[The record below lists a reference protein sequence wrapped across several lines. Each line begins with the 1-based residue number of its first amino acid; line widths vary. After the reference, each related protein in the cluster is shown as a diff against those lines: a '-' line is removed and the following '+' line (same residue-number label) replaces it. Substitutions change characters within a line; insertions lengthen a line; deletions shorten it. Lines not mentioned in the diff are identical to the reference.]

1 MPRVKALLDCL
12 GLALCEKAR
21 KALFGT
27 VRFGDVIQDVAK
39 ATLDNTH
46 KELPTAD
53 LRKAIAELVSLP
65 ADRYAERVKQTVDG
79 LARVQAVPFKAE
91 LADYLS
97 HVPSFA
103 RRFLMRPSDPT
114 GKSVPDAVNFFKA
127 DELLPMLPPHRP
139 KLGVGREPAGLDNW
153 KLKEL
158 LGVGETAETW
168 LAEDAAEPGKFA
180 ALKFAVDE
188 DSKKAVVEKQQVF
201 HDAFKLNEEPGVVPL
216 TSVFLET
223 DPPGLE
229 SPFISGYDLASLM
242 WDWRWKFDGPKP
254 EAALKLLRRLCDIVA
269 HAHAKGVVHRD
280 LKPSNVRLHPTEGG
294 KFTMWVTDYGWGQ
307 ISSARSLALSKNS
320 TPRGEQQWLDLR
332 GAHSPLYASPQQMKK
347 DPPDPRDDVY
357 ALGMIW
363 FQLLHRDPHA
373 PAPVGTEWADDM
385 RHYGVTDSQAR
396 LLTACL
402 ATRPD
407 KRPKNTRELAEYLAQ
422 VVVDKGATAGT
433 DGSKLV
439 SLKGHSGELKAAYD
453 QALAASKAAVPA
465 VASKPPV
472 PGFGGLPRTVTNS
485 AGITF
490 VLVPPGRFPMGSPD
504 AESGHRGHEGPQHP
518 VAVHKPLYLS
528 VYPVTQA
535 QFERVT
541 GRNPSAF
548 TRGHGGGPDHPVEMV
563 SWDDAVRFCERLG
576 QLPDEQAH
584 GRAYRL
590 PTEAEWE
597 YACRGGTSGAY
608 SCGDKLTP
616 KDAHFAAPG
625 AFGKSGGSG
634 HTQPVGKLPPN
645 PFGLYDMH
653 GNVQEWV
660 GDWYDEYYYHDSP
673 KDDPPG
679 PEHGTLKVVRGGCW
693 TAFAADCRSAARRG
707 HAANSPSNN
716 IGFRVVLTVG

>member
-1 MPRVKALLDCL
+1 MPRVKAFLDCL

-27 VRFGDVIQDVAK
+27 LRFGDVIQDVAK
-39 ATLDNTH
+39 TTLDNTH
-46 KELPTAD
+46 KELPTAE
-53 LRKAIAELVSLP
+53 LRKAIAEMVSMP
-65 ADRYAERVKQTVDG
+65 AAQYAERVKQTVDG

-91 LADYLS
+91 LMDYLS

-168 LAEDAAEPGKFA
+168 LAEDATQPGRYA
-180 ALKFAVDE
+180 ALKFAVDDE
-188 DSKKAVVEKQQVF
+188 SKKAIGERQQLF
-201 HDAFKLNEEPGVVPL
+201 HDAFKLNEQAGVVPL
-216 TSVFLET
+216 SSVYLET

-254 EAALKLLRRLCDIVA
+254 EAALKLLRRLCDIIA

-294 KFTMWVTDYGWGQ
+294 KFTLWVTDYGWGQ
-307 ISSARSLALSKNS
+307 ISSARSILLSKNS

-363 FQLLHRDPHA
+363 FQLLRRDPHA
-373 PAPVGTEWADDM
+373 EAPVGTEWAEEM
-385 RHYGVTDSQAR
+385 RPYGVTDSQAR

-402 ATRPD
+402 AVRAD
-407 KRPKNTRELAEYLAQ
+407 KRPKNTRELSELLAH
-422 VVVDKGATAGT
+422 VAVDRKTD
-433 DGSKLV
+433 DGSKLLA
-439 SLKGHSGELKAAYD
+439 LKGQSSTLKAAYD
-453 QALAASKAAVPA
+453 QALAASKAAAPV
-465 VASKPPV
+465 VATKSKSGAH
-472 PGFGGLPRTVTNS
+472 GFGGLPRGVTNS
-485 AGITF
+485 AGMTF
-490 VLVPPGRFPMGSPD
+490 ALVPPGRFSMGSPD
-504 AESGHRGHEGPQHP
+504 AEAGRREHEGPQHP
-518 VAVHKPLYLS
+518 VAVHKPFYLS
-528 VYPVTQA
+528 VFPVTQL
-535 QFERVT
+535 QYERVM
-541 GRNPSAF
+541 GRNPAAF

-563 SWDDAVRFCERLG
+563 SWHDAARFCEHLG
-576 QLPDEQAH
+576 QLPDEEGHA
-584 GRAYRL
+584 RTYRL

-597 YACRGGTSGAY
+597 YACRGGTSAAY
-608 SCGDKLTP
+608 HSGDKLTP
-616 KDAHFAAPG
+616 KDAHFATPG

-634 HTQPVGKLPPN
+634 HTAPVGKAEPN
-645 PFGLYDMH
+645 AFGLFDMH

-660 GDWYDEYYYHDSP
+660 SDWYDEYYYHDSP
-673 KDDPPG
+673 PDDPTG

-707 HAANSPSNN
+707 HPPDSPTNT
-716 IGFRVVLTVG
+716 IGFRVVLVVG